1 MSCVFCHRPKPSI
14 SRTDELEWFICGT
27 CTQRLLNATP
37 EAKQQA
43 YDLAVKEGFDKKADA
58 LKSFM
63 EGEKIE
69 QRNPKRDTAKCSHRK
84 RPTGFAR
91 NEQRSAWKAPQR
103 KAPALHKIDRPEQ
116 AIL

>member
-1 MSCVFCHRPKPSI
+1 MRYVFCHKKEPGINS
-14 SRTDELEWFICGT
+14 TNELEWVICGT
-27 CTQRLLNATP
+27 CTQRLLSATP

-43 YDLAVKEGFDKKADA
+43 YNLAVEKGFDKKANA

-63 EGEKIE
+63 EGEDIE
-69 QRNPKRDTAKCSHRK
+69 QRNPKRDTTKCSHRK
-84 RPTGFAR
+84 RPHGFAR
-91 NEQRSAWKAPQR
+91 NEQRATWKAPQR